1 MKSYKQFL
9 EDTSTQQCPEGKYFC
24 HKEKKCMPIPR
35 GYYVGAKGWLN
46 QRRTR
51 KMGPI
56 TVTEMAMDI
65 LAMVMVGTATVV
77 VAMVVEND

>member
-1 MKSYKQFL
+1 
-9 EDTSTQQCPEGKYFC
+9 
-24 HKEKKCMPIPR
+24 
-35 GYYVGAKGWLN
+35 
-46 QRRTR
+46 
-51 KMGPI
+51 MGPI